1 MRKVQMRLH
10 RHVRRLHALR
20 QVLFLP
26 QVMTA
31 RPYQRR
37 RVLWHFAPVKENE
50 IMTFN
55 PVFSDNLPI
64 EAVTILYDFA
74 RTGAV
79 GNKRDAVRAG
89 LLVLDYASQFVAGE
103 PSAVAGQSPAR
114 AGTPELARS
123 ALATHLR
130 PLVEAKDEVGRK
142 ALAVPWMTIA
152 MLVLQVIEQLLKQ
165 QGG

>member
-1 MRKVQMRLH
+1 VNPK
-10 RHVRRLHALR
+10 
-20 QVLFLP
+20 
-26 QVMTA
+26 
-31 RPYQRR
+31 PYQRR
-37 RVLWHFAPVKENE
+37 RVVFAEGLFSRQETKE
-50 IMTFN
+50 MAKYQ
-55 PVFSDNLPI
+55 FSDQLQMPALQ
-64 EAVTILYDFA
+64 ELYQFA
-74 RTGAV
+74 TSGNAA
-79 GNKRDAVRAG
+79 NKRDVLDAALV
-89 LLVLDYASQFVAGE
+89 VLDYAGGLVFGE

-123 ALATHLR
+123 ALATQLK